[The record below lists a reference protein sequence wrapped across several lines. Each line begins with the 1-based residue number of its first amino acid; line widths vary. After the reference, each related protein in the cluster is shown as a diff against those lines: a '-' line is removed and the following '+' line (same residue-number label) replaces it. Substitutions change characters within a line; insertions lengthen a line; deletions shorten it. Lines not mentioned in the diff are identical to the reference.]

1 MVHFAPESLAQFAP
15 DLVAQFDRNIHEKRK
30 ITKFIPHFSINWL
43 IRMQELELEILS
55 EMIRKVRLERN
66 LSPEELEK
74 LIGIHP

>member
-1 MVHFAPESLAQFAP
+1 MATKNNELAIFS
-15 DLVAQFDRNIHEKRK
+15 FDQIKDKFIGEIGTEKR
-30 ITKFIPHFSINWL
+30 THYE
-43 IRMQELELEILS
+43 QELELEILS